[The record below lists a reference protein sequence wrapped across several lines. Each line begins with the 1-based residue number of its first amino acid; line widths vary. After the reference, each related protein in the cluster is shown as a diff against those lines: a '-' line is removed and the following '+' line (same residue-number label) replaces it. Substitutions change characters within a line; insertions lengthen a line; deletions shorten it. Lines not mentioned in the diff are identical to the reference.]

1 MTKTMIAAFGA
12 PLLALALAGCGHK
25 GTVNEQAATVGADN
39 AAEVAPSGKTIGAML
54 GGGDLGTVGDV
65 AKTAG
70 LSDVLDGVGPYTL
83 FAPTDDA
90 FKALGND
97 QVDALKKD
105 DMKAQDAALLQA
117 HIVPGFVTTA
127 DIASAVDAN
136 KGSAA
141 MTTMSGGT
149 LTFTKSGDTIAVT
162 ADDGSR
168 ATLTGDERL
177 GSNGAIH
184 PVSALLVKSA
194 APAG

>member
-25 GTVNEQAATVGADN
+25 GTANEQAAALGAEN
-39 AAEVAPSGKTIGAML
+39 AAVVAPSGKTIGSML
-54 GGGDLGTVGDV
+54 GAGDLGTIGDV

-70 LSDVLDGVGPYTL
+70 LSDVLEGVGPYTL
-83 FAPTDDA
+83 FAPTDEA
-90 FKALGND
+90 FKALGDD
-97 QVDALKKD
+97 QVEALKKD

-127 DIASAVDAN
+127 DIASAVDASR
-136 KGSAA
+136 GSAA

-149 LTFTKSGDTIAVT
+149 LTFTKSGDTITVA
-162 ADDGSR
+162 ADDGSK
-168 ATLTGDERL
+168 ATLTGNERL

-194 APAG
+194 TPTG

>member
-1 MTKTMIAAFGA
+1 MRKTMIAAFGA
-12 PLLALALAGCGHK
+12 PLLALAIAGCGHK
-25 GTVNEQAATVGADN
+25 GIANEQAAADGADN
-39 AAEVAPSGKTIGAML
+39 AAVVAPSGKTIGAML
-54 GGGDLGTVGDV
+54 GGGDLGTIGDV
-65 AKTAG
+65 AKVAG
-70 LSDVLDGVGPYTL
+70 LSDVLEGVGPYTL

-90 FKALGND
+90 FKAIGDD

-127 DIASAVDAN
+127 DIASAVGAN
-136 KGSAA
+136 KGSAT

-149 LTFTKSGDTIAVT
+149 LTFAKAGDTITVT
-162 ADDGSR
+162 AQDGSN

-184 PVSALLVKSA
+184 PVSALLVKTA
-194 APAG
+194 TPTG

>member
-1 MTKTMIAAFGA
+1 MNKTVIAALGA
-12 PLLALALAGCGHK
+12 PLLALALGGCGGK
-25 GTVNEQAATVGADN
+25 GTQNEQAAAADAN
-39 AAEVAPSGKTIGAML
+39 SATAVAPSDKTIGAML
-54 GGGDLGTVGDV
+54 GSDGLDTIGKI

-90 FKALGND
+90 FKALGD
-97 QVDALKKD
+97 DRVAALESDA
-105 DMKAQDAALLQA
+105 MKAQDAALLQA
-117 HIVPGFVTTA
+117 HIVPGFITAA
-127 DIASAVDAN
+127 DIAKAIDGN
-136 KGSAA
+136 TGSAT

-149 LTFTKSGDTIAVT
+149 LTFTKSGDTITVAS
-162 ADDGSR
+162 DDGST

-194 APAG
+194 APSS